1 MSHQI
6 AICTLLLTLV
16 GCAAPA
22 PRGEV
27 IPSPAGFPGYPS
39 PAHLGAIWTEAAFAT
54 NHVRLFGED
63 LTDEGILPIHV
74 KVGLQ
79 GAEAGAP
86 RLAGEALDPHLYLQD
101 GTVLEWVPHEEVV
114 TGTRAGRARVTE
126 LALPLSLLEPWS
138 QAPGGFVFF
147 RIGDSLRLKG
157 THALS
162 STGRCHRELDLL
174 HSLLE
179 LDVAAEDGSKRLFVG
194 LTSRFV
200 VDSGGG
206 TGQ

>member
-1 MSHQI
+1 MSHRI
-6 AICTLLLTLV
+6 AICTLFLTLV

-22 PRGEV
+22 PRGAV
-27 IPSPAGFPGYPS
+27 IPSPAGFPGYPN

-54 NHVRLFGED
+54 NHARLFGED
-63 LTDEGILPIHV
+63 LIGEGILPIHV

-86 RLAGEALDPHLYLQD
+86 RLVGDALDPHLYLQD
-101 GTVLEWVPHEEVV
+101 GTVLEWVPHEEVE
-114 TGTRAGRARVTE
+114 TATRAGRERVTE
-126 LALPLSLLEPWS
+126 LALRLSLLDPWS
-138 QAPGGFVFF
+138 HAAGGFVFF

-179 LDVAAEDGSKRLFVG
+179 LDVVTDDGTKRLFVG

-200 VDSGGG
+200 VESGEGR
-206 TGQ
+206 GQ